1 MMARTVYDVLL
12 KNIEEHRS
20 SAIEVLAQGSVKDY
34 AEYRDLCGLIRGL
47 ETAQREIRD
56 LARANQDEYD
66 E

>member
-1 MMARTVYDVLL
+1 VAKTVFDVLL

-56 LARANQDEYD
+56 LSRNYMDDNDE
-66 E
+66 

>member
-1 MMARTVYDVLL
+1 MAKTVFDVLL
-12 KNIEEHRS
+12 KSIEEHRS

-56 LARANQDEYD
+56 LARANQDDDNE
-66 E
+66 

>member
-1 MMARTVYDVLL
+1 MARTVYDVLL

>member
-1 MMARTVYDVLL
+1 VAITVFDVLI

>member
-1 MMARTVYDVLL
+1 MAKTVFDVLL
-12 KNIEEHRS
+12 KSIEDHRS

-56 LARANQDEYD
+56 LARNYMEDNDE
-66 E
+66 

>member
-1 MMARTVYDVLL
+1 VARTVFDVLIE
-12 KNIEEHRS
+12 NIEDHRS